1 MSIYFKNMPV
11 SIDGVGYYAES
22 VDFSESIGIEEFSAL
37 GTKQSYYFPSTKP
50 EGSVNVS
57 FYITSANEITNIQNQ
72 YSETSFT
79 NLSIGPF
86 TLANSLLSS
95 FSIAGDSQSLI
106 KGSVSYTYYGQ
117 MQKGATPSHTNAE
130 IKPAHGAAS
139 TASMQNFGYSDLLN
153 FDYNFSQSFDV
164 QYQIGGSTP
173 SKVIFNEGTI
183 ELQIEGLISDVDFTK
198 TNLTGVNALCDGSA
212 AEEGFYQREGQINL
226 KNLCQNSVG
235 AINVDG
241 FVQERS
247 MSVEPGGEVVERVKI
262 TEKYVADK
270 GCDE

>member
-11 SIDGVGYYAES
+11 SIDGQTYYAES

-37 GTKQSYYFPSTKP
+37 GTKQSYYFPSSKP

-57 FYITSANEITNIQNQ
+57 FYITNSNEVTNIQNQ
-72 YSETSFT
+72 YSETGFV
-79 NLSIGPF
+79 NVQIGPF
-86 TLANSLLSS
+86 TLQNSLLNS
-95 FSIAGDSQSLI
+95 FAIAGNSTTLI
-106 KGSVSYTYYGQ
+106 KGSVSYSYYGQ
-117 MQKGATPSHTNAE
+117 MQKGVTPSHATAE

-139 TASMQNFGYSDLLN
+139 TASMQNFGYSGLLN

-173 SKVIFNEGTI
+173 SKVVFNEATI
-183 ELQIEGLISDVDFTK
+183 DLQIEGLISDVVFDK
-198 TNLTGVNALCDGSA
+198 TNLTGTNALCDGSA
-212 AEEGFYQREGQINL
+212 AEEGFYQRQGQINL
-226 KNLCQNSVG
+226 KNLCENNVG
-235 AINVDG
+235 TINING

-247 MSVEPGGEVVERVKI
+247 MSVEPGGEVVEKVKI